1 MPTDRFYRLSE
12 EKKQIIR
19 EAAIKEFARVPFE
32 KASINRIIKDAAIS
46 RGSFYTYFTDKQDVV
61 SFIFEDSHDQVKKC
75 CYDSLEQN
83 GGDYFQMLR
92 DLFEFFIEGLVTRNM
107 MEMARNVFS
116 YQDNMAAMGFR
127 NESDFPSEEDAIYS
141 TMNYFDRIN
150 QEGWRIHSDEEKRA
164 LMMLGMSTLLF
175 GMSQIYK
182 QPEKLE
188 KIRRMFNAKLKLLQ
202 YGVYETDQGR
212 N

>member
-19 EAAIKEFARVPFE
+19 AAAIKEFARVPFE
-32 KASINRIIKDAAIS
+32 KTSINRIIKDAAIS
-46 RGSFYTYFTDKQDVV
+46 RGSFYTYFADKQDVV
-61 SFIFEDSHDQVKKC
+61 SFIFEDSQDQIKKY
-75 CYDSLEQN
+75 CYDSLEQS

-92 DLFEFFIEGLVTRNM
+92 DLFDFFIEWLLISNM

-116 YQDNMAAMGFR
+116 YQDNMAAMGF
-127 NESDFPSEEDAIYS
+127 NNDQDFPSEEEAFCA

-150 QEGWRIHSDEEKRA
+150 QEGWRINSDEDKRA

-175 GMSQIYK
+175 GMAQIYK
-182 QPEKLE
+182 QPEKRE
-188 KIRRMFNAKLKLLQ
+188 QVRRMFDAKVNLLQ
-202 YGVYETDQGR
+202 YGVYETIQGR

>member
-12 EKKQIIR
+12 EKKQMIR
-19 EAAIKEFARVPFE
+19 KAAIKEFARVPFE

-61 SFIFEDSHDQVKKC
+61 SFIFEDSHDQITKY

-83 GGDYFQMLR
+83 NGNYFQMLR
-92 DLFEFFIEGLVTRNM
+92 DLFEFFIEWLGTKDM
-107 MEMARNVFS
+107 MDMARNVFS

-127 NESDFPSEEDAIYS
+127 SEPDFPAGEEALCA
-141 TMNYFDRIN
+141 TMTHLDRIN
-150 QEGWRIHSDEEKRA
+150 QEGWRIHSEEEKSA

-175 GMSQIYK
+175 GIAQIYK
-182 QPEKLE
+182 RPDNLE
-188 KIRRMFNAKLKLLQ
+188 HVRRMFNAKLELLQ
-202 YGVYETDQGR
+202 YGVCETNQKQ